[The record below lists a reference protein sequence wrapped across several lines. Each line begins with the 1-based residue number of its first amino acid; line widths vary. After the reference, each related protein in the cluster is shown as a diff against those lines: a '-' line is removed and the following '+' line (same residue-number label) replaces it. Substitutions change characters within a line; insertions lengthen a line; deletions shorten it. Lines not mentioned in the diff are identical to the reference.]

1 MPEGDAERIRNH
13 ICDLVGRARL
23 RGETTIAI
31 RVGDIR
37 DDLILLYDNAALD
50 ICQVLDTDIFK
61 DEARVEYTR
70 KIGPNQGIS
79 TIYHF
84 RILF

>member
-1 MPEGDAERIRNH
+1 MPKGDAERIRNH

-23 RGETTIAI
+23 RGDTTVAI

-37 DDLILLYDNAALD
+37 DDLTLRYGNAAID
-50 ICQVLDTDIFK
+50 ICQVLDTDILK

-70 KIGPNQGIS
+70 KTGPNQGVS
-79 TIYHF
+79 TVYHF
-84 RILF
+84 HIL